1 MFSKCKETRER
12 RVTKRDIKV
21 IVTGRG
27 EKPREC
33 FFFFFQQFKESLVR
47 EILKVSEKY

>member
-33 FFFFFQQFKESLVR
+33 FFFFFFPAIQRESSKR
-47 EILKVSEKY
+47 DFESF